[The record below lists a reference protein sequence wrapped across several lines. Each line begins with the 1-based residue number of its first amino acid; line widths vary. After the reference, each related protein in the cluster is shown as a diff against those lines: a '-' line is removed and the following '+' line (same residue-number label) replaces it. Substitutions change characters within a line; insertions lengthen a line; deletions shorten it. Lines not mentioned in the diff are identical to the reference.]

1 MVGASSIFY
10 ISEQY
15 NFTNR
20 FDFIILVFI
29 SANCI
34 TLAME
39 RPNIPPWSLERKI
52 LSYLNHVFT
61 IVFAIEMVL
70 KAIANCY
77 VFGETAYF
85 KDNWNRMDGT
95 LVIISL
101 VGELH
106 MISSVFQYFKSH
118 FCHSP
123 DATITAIV
131 GKKSKIFGMLRVFRL
146 VRALRPLRVINR

>member
-1 MVGASSIFY
+1 
-10 ISEQY
+10 
-15 NFTNR
+15 
-20 FDFIILVFI
+20 
-29 SANCI
+29 
-34 TLAME
+34 ME

-52 LSYLNHVFT
+52 LNYLNHVFT

-101 VGELH
+101 VGKCCSQKQDWTGEYL
-106 MISSVFQYFKSH
+106 S
-118 FCHSP
+118 